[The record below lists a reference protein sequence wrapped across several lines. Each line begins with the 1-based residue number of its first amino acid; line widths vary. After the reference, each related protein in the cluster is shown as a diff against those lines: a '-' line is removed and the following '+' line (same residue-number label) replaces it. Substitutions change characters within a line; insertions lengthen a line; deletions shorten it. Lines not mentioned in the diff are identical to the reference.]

1 MNQYVRGAMNY
12 CLLDISYSARADRQQ
27 APQNGRGPFPARA
40 RRSLGHILPG
50 PDIRSGGLALRLA
63 FCLCWCAGVLFFA
76 GTAPF
81 ADEKIFPGSVRTVE
95 AAEPRA
101 RAISGQVPAAANARQ
116 PAAGSAAGTNARKGK
131 TPNADPLGTGAL
143 TRELT
148 RLLRP
153 ERTPARPPEQPAAPP
168 LSSEPVHAP
177 VAPPAQDND
186 RKGLSGKPAGPETPA
201 PAGTGANSPA
211 APVTASPPGPG
222 VVLPT
227 VPATAPPK
235 PPEAP
240 KQASPAA
247 TTPKQAVVAP
257 PKAPVPPSNGQAL
270 PTDAEK
276 SGGGSTPSG
285 QPDAEPAAAERP
297 RNATT
302 TPPPDNEPKK
312 AADAADEETKLP
324 GRKAPPRPA
333 PAEAGDRAKPPGP
346 KQAEGR
352 GVETPEV
359 ISRQNIVRVEIKPVN
374 LTVLSAPYDGA
385 IAAILARDGD
395 SVDKDQAVAR
405 LDTRAEEQAL
415 VAAEALAAETFD
427 RLGTLP
433 ESPSREREALAAEY
447 VRQSAQVKAQQAR
460 LAQGVITA
468 PFAGTITEVHA
479 KAGEHLRQG
488 SPIVEIAESGSL
500 EIVCSVPSHWVRWLK
515 PGHIVW
521 VYVDE
526 TAKSY
531 EAVLVRLG
539 GKVDSASKTIRAY
552 ARFSSPQ
559 AELLPGMSGSASI
572 RPQMAEEKN
581 EEKAPPEQGRGK
593 SGREGPGSK

>member
-1 MNQYVRGAMNY
+1 MEHHPI
-12 CLLDISYSARADRQQ
+12 DIPDSARA
-27 APQNGRGPFPARA
+27 GRERATPARARLLPARA
-40 RRSLGHILPG
+40 RRPFRRILPG
-50 PDIRSGGLALRLA
+50 SYAQGGGLALRLA

-76 GTAPF
+76 GIAPF
-81 ADEKIFPGSVRTVE
+81 AGGKIFSDSVRTAE

-101 RAISGQVPAAANARQ
+101 RGASGQAPAAVDARQ
-116 PAAGSAAGTNARKGK
+116 PAAGSAAGTDARKGG
-131 TPNADPLGTGAL
+131 TPGADPLGTGAL

-153 ERTPARPPEQPAAPP
+153 ERTPARPPEQPASPP
-168 LSSEPVHAP
+168 LSSEPAQAP
-177 VAPPAQDND
+177 AAPPAPDND
-186 RKGLSGKPAGPETPA
+186 RADLSAKPAEPEASTPA
-201 PAGTGANSPA
+201 GADASPSA
-211 APVTASPPGPG
+211 ASPPEPG
-222 VVLPT
+222 AARPM
-227 VPATAPPK
+227 VPATTPPK

-240 KQASPAA
+240 KPAKPAA
-247 TTPKQAVVAP
+247 APPKQATVAL
-257 PKAPVPPSNGQAL
+257 PKAPVPPANGQTL
-270 PTDAEK
+270 PTDAGK
-276 SGGGSTPSG
+276 PAGNAAPSG
-285 QPDAEPAAAERP
+285 QSAVGPATAEQP
-297 RNATT
+297 RNAGTMLPPDKAPKET
-302 TPPPDNEPKK
+302 AGATAREAKSPGRETPPQ
-312 AADAADEETKLP
+312 
-324 GRKAPPRPA
+324 PA
-333 PAEAGDRAKPPGP
+333 SSEAGDRTKPAGS
-346 KQAEGR
+346 KQAEAR
-352 GVETPEV
+352 DVEASEAV
-359 ISRQNIVRVEIKPVN
+359 SRQNIVRAEIRPVN

-415 VAAEALAAETFD
+415 AAAEALAAETFD
-427 RLGTLP
+427 RLGTLS
-433 ESPSREREALAAEY
+433 EGSSREREALAAEY

-460 LAQGVITA
+460 LAQGVIAA

-479 KAGEHLRQG
+479 KAGEHVKQG
-488 SPIVEIAESGSL
+488 APIVEIAEDGSL
-500 EIVCSVPSHWVRWLK
+500 EIVCAVPSHWVRWLK

-572 RPQMAEEKN
+572 RPQMAEEKSG
-581 EEKAPPEQGRGK
+581 EKAPPGQSRRESDQEGRGPK
-593 SGREGPGSK
+593 